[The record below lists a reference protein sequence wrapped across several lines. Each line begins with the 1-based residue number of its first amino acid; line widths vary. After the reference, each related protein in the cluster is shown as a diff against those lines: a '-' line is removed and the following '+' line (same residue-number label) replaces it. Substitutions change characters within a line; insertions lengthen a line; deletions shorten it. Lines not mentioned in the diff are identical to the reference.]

1 MEETILP
8 RKALLEYLNDR
19 AKISLFY
26 QNRPYTFICVCTWY
40 NEREY
45 IGYGFSKCMYPDKWD
60 AEIGADIA
68 KKRALYMVLHEI
80 RAHKRGQRRMAAF
93 PDMTAVDME
102 EIRINELVSK

>member
-1 MEETILP
+1 MEEKILP
-8 RKALLEYLNDR
+8 RKALLEYLDDR

-60 AEIGADIA
+60 AEIGAEIA
-68 KKRALYMVLHEI
+68 KKRALYMALHEI
-80 RAHKRGQRRMAAF
+80 RERGKRRMEVW
-93 PDMTAVDME
+93 DSLMGYK
-102 EIRINELVSK
+102 IVSEYE

>member
-60 AEIGADIA
+60 AEIGAGIA
-68 KKRALYMVLHEI
+68 KKRALYMALHEI
-80 RAHKRGQRRMAAF
+80 RAQERGKRRMEAWGALMAHNF
-93 PDMTAVDME
+93 VE
-102 EIRINELVSK
+102 VE